1 MNKNIYSISKDF
13 IEFYDNLEDT
23 LIAACKKA
31 KEEGNADILQKLTD
45 LADTSRFVMADMLDF
60 DNILTEIR
68 EYLKPQ
74 E

>member
-13 IEFYDNLEDT
+13 IEFYDSLEDT
-23 LIAACKKA
+23 LDTACNKA
-31 KEEGNADILQKLTD
+31 KEEGNADIMQKLTD
-45 LADTSRFVMADMLDF
+45 LADTSRFIMADMLDF

-74 E
+74 D